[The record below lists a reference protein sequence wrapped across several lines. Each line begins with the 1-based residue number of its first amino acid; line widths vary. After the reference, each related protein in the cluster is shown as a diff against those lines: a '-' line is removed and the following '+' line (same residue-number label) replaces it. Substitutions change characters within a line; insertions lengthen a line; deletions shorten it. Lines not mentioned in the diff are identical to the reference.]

1 MLAEAPLTGWTTDD
15 NGEVFGRAAAM
26 TLLPLGRGLIF
37 NAGTVDWPRLL
48 GAGHDTVERI
58 TRNVIDRLAR

>member
-1 MLAEAPLTGWTTDD
+1 
-15 NGEVFGRAAAM
+15 M